1 MRKVTTT
8 ALSAMKDRGER
19 IAMVTA
25 YDFTFSHLLDR
36 AGTDVLLV
44 GDSLGMVV
52 QGKETTLGVTID
64 QMIYHCQAVARGA
77 QRALVVGDM
86 PFGTFQV
93 SPEEAI
99 RNASRLLGEGQAHAV
114 KIEGG
119 VSIAP
124 TARRLVEAG
133 IPVMGHIGLTPQ
145 SVHQLGGFKAQGRD
159 SEAARALLEDARA
172 LEEAGCFSLVLECVP
187 GALAEH
193 ITSELS
199 IPTIGIGAGAGCDGQ
214 VLVCYDMLGMNDGFK
229 PRFLKTYETLGERI
243 GEAVGRY
250 ISEVRAGEFPAEE
263 HTIAGDLDLG
273 DEPSDE
279 GPIVLYGRSG

>member
-25 YDFTFSHLLDR
+25 YDFTFSQLLDR
-36 AGTDVLLV
+36 AGVDVLLV
-44 GDSLGMVV
+44 GDSLGMVI
-52 QGKETTLGVTID
+52 QGEETTLGVTLD

-77 QRALVVGDM
+77 ERALVVGDM
-86 PFGTFQV
+86 PFGSFQIT
-93 SPEEAI
+93 PDDAI
-99 RNASRLLGEGQAHAV
+99 RNASRLLGEGRAHAV

-119 VSIAP
+119 QTIAP

-159 SEAARALLEDARA
+159 SEAARAILEDARA
-172 LEEAGCFSLVLECVP
+172 LEESGCFSLVLECVP
-187 GALAEH
+187 GSLAEH
-193 ITSELS
+193 ITAELS
-199 IPTIGIGAGAGCDGQ
+199 IPTIGIGAGARCDGQ

-229 PRFLKTYETLGERI
+229 PRFLKTYASLGEQI
-243 GEAVGRY
+243 ESAASEY
-250 ISEVRAGEFPAEE
+250 ISEVREGRFPAEE
-263 HTIAGDLDLG
+263 HTIGGALDLG
-273 DEPSDE
+273 DEPPSDL
-279 GPIVLYGRSG
+279 PIALYGRSR